1 MSGDRLPGWSHV
13 CPRAKEHAN
22 ITLLFLNLCKKI
34 LVVLQSA
41 RCMKTWPSKKS
52 RKTLKRKANFCL
64 INQVF
69 GCTAQN
75 CQFCHSDIHILVLN
89 HISRCR
95 GFLKKWCSIPTVL
108 STLRDCRVS
117 RSSQSVSQS
126 VHRFFLDRCSYTL
139 TTTITFISIHHYDYY
154 YDYYKQEQVGQGLSV
169 RPCMCLSRTQLP
181 HEC

>member
-52 RKTLKRKANFCL
+52 RKTLKREANFCL

-117 RSSQSVSQS
+117 RSSQSVSS
-126 VHRFFLDRCSYTL
+126 SF
-139 TTTITFISIHHYDYY
+139 
-154 YDYYKQEQVGQGLSV
+154 
-169 RPCMCLSRTQLP
+169 LSRPLLLHTNYNYNVHLYTSLRLLLRLLQAGASWARFVCPSLHVFVSNTAAP
-181 HEC
+181 